1 MIVFIAQWFVNA
13 LGVLAA
19 GYFVPGVSVASFYI
33 ALIVAAFLGVLNLLV
48 RPILVVLTL
57 PITLLTLGLFTFVI
71 NALLFWFLASFI
83 QGFAVS
89 GFFAAFFG
97 ALVVSVISFIGRHF
111 ISDVERVK

>member
-1 MIVFIAQWFVNA
+1 MTSFIAQWLVNA
-13 LGVLAA
+13 LGVLAT

-33 ALIVAAFLGVLNLLV
+33 ALIVAALLGALNLLV

-89 GFFAAFFG
+89 GFFAAFLG
-97 ALVVSVISFIGRHF
+97 ALVVSVVSFIGKHF
-111 ISDVERVK
+111 IEIVD

>member
-19 GYFVPGVSVASFYI
+19 GYFVPGVSVTSFYI

-83 QGFAVS
+83 QGFAVA
-89 GFFAAFFG
+89 GFFAAFVG
-97 ALVVSVISFIGRHF
+97 ALVVSAISFIGRHF
-111 ISDVERVK
+111 IEMID